1 MPIIVCAVQDAS
13 SCQPQQLEN
22 ISEGGVCFHSEQAL
36 DPGARVRLTIP
47 VRGRDFHAEGVITW
61 CQREGD
67 GYQLGVRFDDSA
79 TAYTMRMVEQVCHI
93 EDYRQQT
100 AQREGRHLSASEAA
114 SEWVSRYAEKFPH

>member
-1 MPIIVCAVQDAS
+1 MPIVCKVQGDS

-36 DPGARVRLTIP
+36 GPGTHVRLSIV
-47 VRGRDFHAEGVITW
+47 VRERDFHAEGIVTW
-61 CQREGD
+61 CQQEGD
-67 GYQLGVRFDDSA
+67 GYQVGVRFDDSA

-100 AQREGRHLSASEAA
+100 AQREGRQLSAAEAA
-114 SEWVSRYAEKFPH
+114 SEWVKRYAEKFPH